1 METQLKGKGLKRH
14 RSHRWKGL
22 HIRAKHDTQSR
33 SSSVKPLSTW
43 HSSAIAR
50 EVVVLP
56 ALWNNRRDLFLL
68 QVDEQ

>member
-1 METQLKGKGLKRH
+1 
-14 RSHRWKGL
+14 
-22 HIRAKHDTQSR
+22 
-33 SSSVKPLSTW
+33 VKPLSTW